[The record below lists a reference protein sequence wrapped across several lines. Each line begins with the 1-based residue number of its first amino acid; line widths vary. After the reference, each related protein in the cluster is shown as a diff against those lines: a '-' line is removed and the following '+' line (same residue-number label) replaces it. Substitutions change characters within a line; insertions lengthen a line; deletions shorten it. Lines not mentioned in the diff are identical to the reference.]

1 MQLKDGNMYLQ
12 KTRVNDKLIP
22 QVLKGFEEVHRR
34 MLKTIE
40 DENQEL

>member
-1 MQLKDGNMYLQ
+1 MQLKDGNLYLQ
-12 KTRVNDKLIP
+12 KARVNDKLIP

-40 DENQEL
+40 DENHEL